1 MDYATKSKYLS
12 LCLFYLLADIGERVL
27 SDNLSE
33 KDIETL
39 DAYEKERSELV
50 ASVDDKMSGS
60 STAVEQQFGMGPRPS
75 TYNANITPDEQR
87 QIDLATEQFKQ
98 SVQRVDNQ
106 ILAQYIQAIQNGDY
120 AAAETILE
128 NAVESQ
134 QVNTLMFALLTI
146 GAILLPLYARQRLAA
161 LFRQFGLQTVFAST
175 RSGEEAMRKQAERGA
190 KSHVKTI
197 AKDIKNTLDDAIIE
211 QITSPDIEA
220 EIKDKYEALIPLEG
234 NKLKTAVISNQEIYK
249 FARDAILAGDSR
261 QAVIQK
267 LQENFTEVG
276 QRRANVIASNE
287 ANRVFTM
294 SQFDA
299 DQQFLAQNRLTSRA
313 YKRLVSNTGHP
324 EAICKYIIDK
334 TAANPIPF
342 TEDFVKFGSTLTVKD
357 NGKTYKFK
365 ANYEKLRSGHIHV
378 NCHCRYELLIKRA
391 DGTFMN
397 TFTGKIENLFQ
408 EEEHPRWPKGTP
420 KGGKFMKMGDINVDK
435 HVGVVMEHMAALQKA
450 HDNLDWAHSGFGDV
464 EEAKIQVEQ
473 VKDAMASVYIKA
485 LKDNG
490 YTIDDYAKLKRD
502 QLDYSAGGG
511 VRGKDGAYITPPALQ
526 KRTGPAMV
534 HQKLTQQVL
543 LKSNTHINLYRGQ
556 KQEFNAEPSGIVS
569 YSVTKAIAGDFG
581 VAKQKMV
588 DVNDI
593 RYHYLL
599 DFESVHPTENEVI
612 VQQ

>member
-1 MDYATKSKYLS
+1 MKPLDRFGWLPKDFRFVIESSAPSNSSSNSLS
-12 LCLFYLLADIGERVL
+12 L
-27 SDNLSE
+27 
-33 KDIETL
+33 
-39 DAYEKERSELV
+39 
-50 ASVDDKMSGS
+50 
-60 STAVEQQFGMGPRPS
+60 
-75 TYNANITPDEQR
+75 NANITPDQQR
-87 QIDLATEQFKQ
+87 QIDLAIVQFKQ
-98 SVQRVDNQ
+98 SVERVDNQ
-106 ILAQYIQAIQNGDY
+106 VLAQYIQAIQDGDY
-120 AAAETILE
+120 AKAKAILE
-128 NAVESQ
+128 NAQESQ
-134 QVNTLMFALLTI
+134 QQHTLAFALLTI
-146 GAILLPLYARQRLAA
+146 AVILVPIYAKQRLQK
-161 LFRQFGLQTVFAST
+161 LFTQFGLKAIFAQTDSMQSSMKEQAEKGAASHIQTVAKDLMKGLDNAIEQQLTNPDVEAAVKEKYPKLAQKDGDAYTAAVKDDEAIYSFAREQILKGST
-175 RSGEEAMRKQAERGA
+175 KQEVA
-190 KSHVKTI
+190 KS
-197 AKDIKNTLDDAIIE
+197 
-211 QITSPDIEA
+211 
-220 EIKDKYEALIPLEG
+220 
-234 NKLKTAVISNQEIYK
+234 
-249 FARDAILAGDSR
+249 
-261 QAVIQK
+261 
-267 LQENFTEVG
+267 LQETFAQINNS
-276 QRRANVIASNE
+276 RAQFIASNE
-287 ANRVFTM
+287 ANRIFTM

-299 DQQFLAQNRLTSRA
+299 DQQFLAQNGLEKQA
-313 YKRLVSNTGHP
+313 FKRLVSNTGTP
-324 EAICKYIIDK
+324 EAVCAAIIAK
-334 TAANPIPF
+334 TTVKPIPF
-342 TEDFVKFGSTLTVKD
+342 TQDFLPFNKVFSVTEG
-357 NGKTYKFK
+357 GKTYKIKPGYEHLK
-365 ANYEKLRSGHIHV
+365 AGHIHP

-490 YTIDDYAKLKRD
+490 YTMDDYAKLKRD